1 VILDEGAK
9 ISVAGDNGGMFC
21 SIGGG
26 RRRRGAQ
33 KIGSMAHGG
42 VAHQGGE
49 VSPAMIVASRQS
61 CLDKRTR
68 GGFRRRTS

>member
-1 VILDEGAK
+1 M
-9 ISVAGDNGGMFC
+9 AGDNGGVFC

-33 KIGSMAHGG
+33 KIRSMAHGG
-42 VAHQGGE
+42 AAHQGGE
-49 VSPAMIVASRQS
+49 VLAAMTVASRQS